1 MYYKGTLRWLE
12 PFGGWGHHNNF
23 FDYVIPEFG
32 TDTGLCNRIFHWE
45 VAEFINEKNGYAYDI
60 LLQKMF
66 WPELEL
72 LDLPHTHTVKMDKF
86 DYGLYYPMEFNKL
99 KFLTV
104 YDIENMSVS
113 MTTPITKD
121 YIENAFFNEDY
132 EFPKEAH
139 SDFGYYDVKRLLNF
153 RYNPNLAIQY
163 PIINLSERPL
173 QQIKLKYT
181 YVQNL
186 LENFTKGCVGI
197 HIRRHNGVSVTE
209 DDINSLPDENR
220 ENYREYIKKVNSIHN
235 AYKFVRDDVYF
246 DIIDSI
252 LEINPNQKFYISSDL
267 PKNLLAQYYNKYH
280 NNLLDNKEII
290 KKINEFLVD
299 NNHDV
304 YRLKTYGNTVEN
316 IVDLFSLSYCSF
328 LIKSNKSTWSEF
340 AEEYRHQ
347 PALDATKS
355 LDKII
360 EKYNKV
366 FNNV

>member
-23 FDYVIPEFG
+23 FDYVTPEFG
-32 TDTGLCNRIFHWE
+32 TDTGLCNRILHWE
-45 VAEFINEKNGYAYDI
+45 IAEFINEKNGFSYDI
-60 LLQKMF
+60 LLQNMF
-66 WPELEL
+66 WPELEM
-72 LDLPHTHTVKMDKF
+72 LDLPHTHPVKMDKY
-86 DYGLYYPMEFNKL
+86 DYGLYFPMEFNKL

-113 MTTPITKD
+113 MTKPITKD

-139 SDFGYYDVKRLLNF
+139 SDFGYYDLKRLINF

-173 QQIKLKYT
+173 QKIKLKHT
-181 YVQNL
+181 FVQNL
-186 LENFTKGCVGI
+186 LENFTKECVGI
-197 HIRRHNGVSVTE
+197 HIRRHNGVYVTE
-209 DDINSLPDENR
+209 NDINSLPDENR
-220 ENYREYIKKVNSIHN
+220 DSYREYIKKTNSVHN
-235 AYKFVRDDVYF
+235 AYKFIRDDIYF
-246 DIIDSI
+246 NIIDKI

-267 PKNLLAQYYNKYH
+267 PKNLLTQFYKKYS
-280 NNLLDNKEII
+280 NNLLDNREII

-299 NNHDV
+299 NGHDF
-304 YRLKTYGNTVEN
+304 YRLKTYGNVVEN

-340 AEEYRHQ
+340 PEDYRHQ
-347 PALDATKS
+347 PALDATNS
-355 LDKII
+355 IDKII
-360 EKYNKV
+360 EKYIKI
-366 FNNV
+366 FTK